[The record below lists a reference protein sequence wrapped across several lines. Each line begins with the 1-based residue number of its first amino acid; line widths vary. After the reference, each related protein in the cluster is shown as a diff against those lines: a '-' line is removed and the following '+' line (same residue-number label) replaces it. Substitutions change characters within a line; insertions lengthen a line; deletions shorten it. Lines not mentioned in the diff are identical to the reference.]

1 MLQWRCFKPRLFK
14 ERKYARSNR
23 IQKCRCCGVGGWY
36 DDALPWRYDTSGRD
50 GDVVDRESAVSSAEI
65 ASLPVDWSLSM
76 PASYL
81 FGLFDSRSGDE
92 DGSSPKSV
100 NFIMPATILFLR

>member
-1 MLQWRCFKPRLFK
+1 MRVQTGFRSAVVAALTVGLRL
-14 ERKYARSNR
+14 AASA
-23 IQKCRCCGVGGWY
+23 Y
-36 DDALPWRYDTSGRD
+36 DDALPWSYDTYGRD
-50 GDVVDRESAVSSAEI
+50 GDVVGRESAVSSAEI

-92 DGSSPKSV
+92 DESLPQSV
-100 NFIMPATILFLR
+100 NFLTPATILFIR

>member
-1 MLQWRCFKPRLFK
+1 MRVQTGFRSAVVAALAVGLRL
-14 ERKYARSNR
+14 AASA
-23 IQKCRCCGVGGWY
+23 Y

-92 DGSSPKSV
+92 DESLPQSV
-100 NFIMPATILFLR
+100 NFLTPATILFIR

>member
-1 MLQWRCFKPRLFK
+1 MRVQTGFRSAVVAALTVGLRL
-14 ERKYARSNR
+14 AASA
-23 IQKCRCCGVGGWY
+23 Y